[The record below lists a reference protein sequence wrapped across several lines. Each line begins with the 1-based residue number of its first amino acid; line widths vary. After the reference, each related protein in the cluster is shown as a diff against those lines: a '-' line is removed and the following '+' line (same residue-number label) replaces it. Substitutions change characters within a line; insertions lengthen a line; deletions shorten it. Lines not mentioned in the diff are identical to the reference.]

1 MHLALHLAFT
11 LCRYNTLFKAGSAA
25 GADRILT
32 SAEKALDVA
41 AKAVV
46 TEVREEACM
55 HACCYNGPT
64 HHTCFHRI

>member
-1 MHLALHLAFT
+1 MTHVSHLAFT

-46 TEVREEACM
+46 TEVR
-55 HACCYNGPT
+55 
-64 HHTCFHRI
+64 